1 MVNGREA
8 LVHTPSLDLGGEMPE
23 GTVLA
28 MVPATDRKGNL
39 VGSNSKNKYD
49 KPKCEFI
56 LKLVKGPTNPDIWLG
71 AHPYLGEA
79 IAKEL
84 I

>member
-1 MVNGREA
+1 MINGRQV
-8 LVHTPSLDLGGEMPE
+8 LVHTPSLNLGGEMKD
-23 GTVLA
+23 GTLLA
-28 MVPATDRKGNL
+28 MVPAVDRKGNL
-39 VGSNSKNKYD
+39 VGSNSKGKYD

-56 LKLVKGPTNPDIWLG
+56 LKLVKSVTNPEIWLG